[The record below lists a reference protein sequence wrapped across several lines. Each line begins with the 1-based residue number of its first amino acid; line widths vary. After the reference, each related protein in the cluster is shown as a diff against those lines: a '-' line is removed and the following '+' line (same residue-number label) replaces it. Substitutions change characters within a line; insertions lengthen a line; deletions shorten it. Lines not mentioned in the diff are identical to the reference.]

1 MYPEKSAR
9 RRNKLAG
16 SKWPKI
22 WRTADMRARRTMR
35 IIWSSRRDYRCL
47 FFFHTRRYRQAGHPT
62 KLDAYIPNSLQY
74 NQRSFIPEHQA
85 CDARPKDHKQEG
97 KKTSCIDLH
106 RPGSAKNNAKKSAAD
121 VADKKRRKIIIQT
134 RSRCVRPEN
143 SRNRCRAELIECLS
157 PSASFSSAPPG
168 SCRPFASGVDAG
180 ARLYSATR
188 QGALPVLTAPG
199 APARQTR

>member
-22 WRTADMRARRTMR
+22 WRTADMRAHRTMR
-35 IIWSSRRDYRCL
+35 ITWSSRRDYRCL
-47 FFFHTRRYRQAGHPT
+47 F
-62 KLDAYIPNSLQY
+62 
-74 NQRSFIPEHQA
+74 SFIPGVTGRQA
-85 CDARPKDHKQEG
+85 IRRNLMHIYPTVCSIIKDLSFQNTRHATLDPKTRN
-97 KKTSCIDLH
+97 KKERKHPALIYIDQGAL
-106 RPGSAKNNAKKSAAD
+106 RTTPKSAAD
-121 VADKKRRKIIIQT
+121 AADKKRRKIIIQT

-143 SRNRCRAELIECLS
+143 SRNRCRAELIEYLS

-168 SCRPFASGVDAG
+168 SCRLFASGVDAG

-188 QGALPVLTAPG
+188 QGALPVLTVPG